1 MSARQLSLALLTIAA
16 SALTA
21 CADAASPTSPA
32 SLSPA
37 SRPSLDVTDPTVCKT
52 GTWSSSTGRCE

>member
-1 MSARQLSLALLTIAA
+1 MSTRTLALALLTIAA

-21 CADAASPTSPA
+21 CADVTSPTSKSSIGVSTHA
-32 SLSPA
+32 
-37 SRPSLDVTDPTVCKT
+37 SLDVNDPVCRA